1 MQDIAQ
7 RVDKL
12 LIEQGLA
19 DNRRRRESSGPCGPA
34 VENDEAIAEV
44 CKRAVIDIIFR
55 EARVVDDD
63 TVNGTMTV
71 ARRPCVPDFRH
82 EAFGLQQEGKRM
94 PEVSVFGDDQDFR

>member
-1 MQDIAQ
+1 MQDVAQ
-7 RVDKL
+7 CIDEL

-19 DNRRRRESSGPCGPA
+19 DNRRRWEPSRPCGPA
-34 VENDEAIAEV
+34 VENDKAIAEIR
-44 CKRAVIDIIFR
+44 KRAVIDIIFR

-63 TVNGTMTV
+63 TVNGAVTV

-82 EAFGLQQEGKRM
+82 EAFGLKQEGKRM